1 MTPDG
6 FGRRADT
13 PPEACRGVAP
23 RNLSG
28 PRLFLVILVGLTILA
43 GTAASVAAPSAGED
57 AGALRRYEQK
67 LEDATE
73 RFERLVTQEERDVA
87 AANLTELIESVGATR
102 ETVTA
107 LGTDEIVAQAA
118 TDTPGPGDVPDYSG
132 VTPNWAY
139 SPQIRKFVDGLPGL
153 GAENANNLGQ
163 YMAVA
168 KPDTITYPGCDY
180 YEIELR
186 EYTEQ
191 LHSDLPPT
199 TLRGYVQVNNG
210 TDAQGN
216 NTLVPDPIHYLGP
229 TIFAQKDRPV
239 RVKFTN
245 ALPTGEDGDLFIPV
259 DTSVMG
265 AGMGPL
271 GENVPEGMPV
281 NYTQNRASVHLHGGR
296 SPWISDGSPHQW
308 ITPAGENTPYPEGVS
323 VENVPDMAD
332 PGDGSQTFYYTN
344 AQSARLMW
352 YHDHAFGITRL
363 NVYAGMASAY
373 LVSDATE
380 EKLIADGTIP
390 EEQIPLVI
398 QDKSFV
404 DAETIVETDPTWRWG
419 TGSLDASGFPVPNT
433 GDLWLPHVYMP
444 AQNPYDPSGY
454 NAMGRWHYGPW
465 FWPPTPVEVGPVPNP
480 YYDPV
485 NAPWQPEMI
494 PGVPDPSMGMEAF
507 FDTPIVNGTAYPT
520 LEVDPKSYRFRVLN
534 AANDRFWNLQLYESD
549 PTPQAMRTFGSDR
562 YATAAQSA
570 LLAFPEWTGIEHVIV
585 TSGEDQSQ
593 VDALSGSGLAG
604 AYNAPLL
611 LTKRAS
617 IPPVTLAALQG
628 MPDGVAV
635 HIVGGTAAVTPAV
648 ASAIGALPNV
658 ASVDRVAG
666 ANRYSTAAEVAA
678 EMETVL
684 GAAFPT
690 GAFIVNGSN
699 PANFYDSLIAG
710 PASVQN
716 HFPILL
722 VENDSVP
729 APTSA
734 AITSQGIT
742 TPYIVGGT
750 AAVSDAVA
758 TQLGVIADNR
768 IAGANRFATA
778 VAFANRAKAEGW
790 LDFANVGIAS
800 TTIDAL
806 AGGVSLGHLG
816 GPMLLT
822 QPDVLRP
829 ETLDFLIANDLEI
842 LQVHVFGG
850 STVVNDAVLNLL
862 VDVSIN
868 DTEVKMVPASACGT
882 FPENW
887 PTDGREGGVPD
898 PATAGP
904 DMVQIANE
912 GGFLPAPVVL
922 PTQPIS
928 WNMDVTTFNAG
939 LVEAGTLMLGPAE
952 RADVII
958 DFSAYAGKTLI
969 MYNDG
974 PAPWPSGDPRYDY
987 YTDAPDYTE
996 SGGHAGARPGYG
1008 PNIRTVMQIKVA
1020 AAPAAA
1026 PFDVAA
1032 LEAAF
1037 ASTDTTEGVFQSSQ
1051 EDIIVS
1057 QAAYSSAY
1065 NKEFSATFPD
1075 WGIARIF
1082 DNEMTFRTVEGTS
1095 VTIPFEPK
1103 AIQDEMGE
1111 TFDKVYGRMSG
1122 KFGLEMP
1129 FTVAGI
1135 QNFNLYDF
1143 MAPPTELI
1151 SSSVQGSQIGE
1162 LGDGTQIWKITQN
1175 GVDTHPV
1182 HFHLFEVQ
1190 LLNRVAWDNRIMMP
1204 DPNELGWKE
1213 TVRVNPLEDT
1223 IVALRPVVPEVPFD
1237 VPNSVRPMDPTMPLG
1252 MIMYGP
1258 DEIFDPT
1265 GEPVSPV
1272 VNHLVNFGQEYM
1284 MHCHILSH
1292 EEMDMMRPV
1301 CIGVTPDA
1309 PTDLSVLLEVG
1320 VANLSW
1326 TDNSH
1331 NETGFVIE
1339 RAADSAFTSATA
1351 TFEAP
1356 ENTTTYADEST
1367 VPGQTYYY
1375 RVHATNVLGDTTD
1388 YTAANPQSIGFPTL
1402 TLDSDPTNVVSIVN
1416 DSVPLAAFEAL
1427 GRQIFF
1433 DTNLSDPVG
1442 QACASCHDPAAG
1454 FADPDG
1460 DAISPGAV
1468 AGRFSNRNA
1477 PMAAY
1482 AAYTPPFGFDAEI
1495 GAYVGGQF
1503 WDGRVDTLKEQ
1514 AGFPF
1519 LNPLEM
1525 NMADEAAVV
1534 EAVAASA
1541 YAADFLAAFGPGSLD
1556 TSDAPA
1562 AFDRITAAIGSYE
1575 RTDEVSPLSSKH
1587 DYAMTLSGPARLAP
1601 FTMQELQGMSLFN
1614 GKAKCWECHTTPM
1627 GDMPLM
1633 DPNMAEIPNQ
1643 LILFSDYRHSN
1654 VGVPKN
1660 PANPF
1665 YTLPPELN
1673 PDGVNW
1679 IDHGLAS
1686 VMPGGVAA
1694 NPELD
1699 GLFKTPSLRNVALT
1713 APYGHNGYFATLK
1726 DIVHFYN
1733 TRDVPGAGWPEPE
1746 VGANVDTVLM
1756 GDLGLTDA
1764 EEDAIVAFLGTL
1776 SDGYTPPAP

>member
-1 MTPDG
+1 MGADS
-6 FGRRADT
+6 RRHARKNVTRKDL
-13 PPEACRGVAP
+13 PIP
-23 RNLSG
+23 R
-28 PRLFLVILVGLTILA
+28 RLLVLLLGLTLMA
-43 GTAASVAAPSAGED
+43 GTPASMAAPSPKSEGVSAQK
-57 AGALRRYEQK
+57 RYEQK
-67 LEDATE
+67 LKDAEE
-73 RFERLVTQEERDVA
+73 RFERVVTQEERDEA
-87 AANLTELIESVGATR
+87 SANLTELIESVGANRDTI
-102 ETVTA
+102 TP
-107 LGTDEIVAQAA
+107 LGSEEFVAQAV
-118 TDTPGPGDVPDYSG
+118 TDTPGPGDFPDYSG
-132 VTPNWAY
+132 MTPNWAY
-139 SPQIRKFVDGLPGL
+139 SPPLRKFVDSLPGL
-153 GAENANNLGQ
+153 GPENANNLGQ
-163 YMAVA
+163 YMTVA

-191 LHSDLPPT
+191 LHSDMPPT

-210 TDAQGN
+210 TDAFGN
-216 NTLVPDPIHYLGP
+216 NTIVPDPIHYLGA
-229 TIFAQKDRPV
+229 TIFAKKDRPV

-245 ALPTGEDGDLFIPV
+245 ALPTGSDGDLFIPV

-271 GENVPEGMPV
+271 GENVPVGMPV

-296 SPWISDGSPHQW
+296 TPWISDGTPHQW

-323 VENVPDMAD
+323 VENVPDMPA

-373 LVSDATE
+373 LISDSTE
-380 EKLIADGTIP
+380 EQLIADGTIP

-398 QDKSFV
+398 QDKTFV
-404 DAETIVETDPTWRWG
+404 DAETIVDTDPTWRWG
-419 TGSLDASGFPVPNT
+419 TGSLDASGYPVPKT
-433 GDLWLPHVYMP
+433 GDLWMPHVYMP

-465 FWPPTPVEVGPVPNP
+465 FWPPTPVEVGPIANP
-480 YYDPV
+480 YYDPI

-520 LEVDPKSYRFRVLN
+520 LEVDPKSYRFRILN
-534 AANDRFWNLQLYESD
+534 AANDRFWNLQLYQSD
-549 PTPQAMRTFGSDR
+549 PTPQAVRTFGADR

-570 LLAFPEWTGIEHVIV
+570 MLAYPNWTGVQHVIL
-585 TSGEDQSQ
+585 TSGEDASQ

-604 AYNAPLL
+604 AYDAPLL
-611 LTKRAS
+611 LTRRGW
-617 IPPVTLAALQG
+617 IPPATLTALQG

-635 HIVGGTAAVTPAV
+635 HIVGGTPSVTSGV
-648 ASAIGALPNV
+648 ASAIAALPNV
-658 ASVDRVAG
+658 ASVDRLSG
-666 ANRYSTAAEVAA
+666 ANRYTTAAAVAA
-678 EMETVL
+678 RMESVL
-684 GAAFPT
+684 GTAFPT
-690 GAFIVNGSN
+690 GAFIVNGST
-699 PANFYDSLIAG
+699 PANFYDSLVAG
-710 PASVQN
+710 PAAVQN

-722 VENDSVP
+722 VRNDSVP
-729 APTSA
+729 APTLA
-734 AITSQGIT
+734 AITDLGIT

-750 AAVSDAVA
+750 PSVSAAVA
-758 TQLGVIADNR
+758 TQLGVLPGNR

-778 VAFANRAKAEGW
+778 VAFAIRAKAEGW
-790 LDFANVGIAS
+790 LEFATVGIAAS
-800 TTIDAL
+800 TVDAL
-806 AGGVSLGHLG
+806 SGGVSLGHLG

-822 QPDVLRP
+822 RTDSLPQ
-829 ETLDFLIANDLEI
+829 ETLDFLTANKRDI
-842 LQVHVFGG
+842 LQGYVFGG
-850 STVVNDAVLNLL
+850 STTVSQQVLDLII
-862 VDVSIN
+862 DVSQN
-868 DTEVKMVPASACGT
+868 DTEVKMVPAAPSST

-887 PTDGREGGVPD
+887 PADGRDGGVPD

-922 PTQPIS
+922 PSTPLS

-952 RADVII
+952 RADVVI
-958 DFSAYAGKTLI
+958 DFSKYAGKTLI
-969 MYNDG
+969 LFNDA

-987 YTDAPDYTE
+987 YTGAPDYTE
-996 SGGHAGARPGYG
+996 AGGHEGSRPGYG
-1008 PNIRTVMQIKVA
+1008 PNVRTIMQIKVA
-1020 AAPAAA
+1020 AAPAAE
-1026 PFDVAA
+1026 PFDIAA

-1037 ASTDTTEGVFQSSQ
+1037 KSTDTREGVFQSSQ

-1057 QAAYSSAY
+1057 QSAYNSAY
-1065 NKEFSATFPD
+1065 NKTFSATYPD

-1082 DNEMTFRTVEGTS
+1082 DNSMTFRTVEGTS

-1122 KFGLEMP
+1122 KFGLEVP
-1129 FTVAGI
+1129 NTVAGL

-1151 SSSVQGSQIGE
+1151 EASVKGSQIGE

-1223 IVALRPVVPEVPFD
+1223 IVALRAVVPEVPFD
-1237 VPNSVRPMDPTMPLG
+1237 LPNSVRPMDPTMPLG

-1258 DEIFDPT
+1258 DEIFDPS

-1272 VNHLVNFGQEYM
+1272 VNRLVNFGYEYM

-1301 CIGVTPDA
+1301 SVGVTPKA
-1309 PTDLSVLLEVG
+1309 PSDLSVLLEVG
-1320 VANLSW
+1320 VATLSW
-1326 TDNSH
+1326 TDNSA

-1339 RAADSAFTSATA
+1339 RAADSAFTSATV
-1351 TFEAP
+1351 TFSAP
-1356 ENTTTYADEST
+1356 ENATSYDDETT
-1367 VPGQTYYY
+1367 VPGGTYYY

-1388 YTAANPQSIGFPTL
+1388 YTVGNPQAIGFPTM
-1402 TLDSDPTNVVSIVN
+1402 TLDSDPTNAVTIVN
-1416 DSVPLAAFEAL
+1416 ESVPLAAFEAL
-1427 GRQIFF
+1427 GKQIFF

-1442 QACASCHDPAAG
+1442 QACASCHDPATG
-1454 FADPDG
+1454 FADPGG

-1468 AGRFSNRNA
+1468 PGRFANRNA

-1482 AAYTPPFGFDAEI
+1482 AAYIPPFSFDAEI

-1503 WDGRVDTLKEQ
+1503 WDGRSDTLKEQ

-1525 NMADEAAVV
+1525 NMADEVAVV
-1534 EAVAASA
+1534 EAVAAST
-1541 YAADFLAAFGPGSLD
+1541 YAPDFLAAFGPGSLD
-1556 TSDAPA
+1556 TADAPA

-1575 RTDEVSPLSSKH
+1575 RGDEVSPFTSKH
-1587 DYAMTLSGPARLAP
+1587 DYAMTLSGDARFMV
-1601 FTMQELQGMSLFN
+1601 FTMQERLGMSLFN

-1627 GDMPLM
+1627 GGMPLM
-1633 DPNMAEIPNQ
+1633 DNTMAEIPNQ
-1643 LILFSDYRHSN
+1643 LILFSDYRYSN
-1654 VGVPKN
+1654 LGIPKN
-1660 PANPF
+1660 PTNPF
-1665 YTLPPELN
+1665 FTLPVEFN

-1679 IDHGLAS
+1679 IDHGLAA

-1699 GLFKTPSLRNVALT
+1699 GMFKTPSLRNVALT
-1713 APYGHNGYFATLK
+1713 APYGHNGTFATLK

-1733 TRDVPGAGWPEPE
+1733 TRDVASAGWPEPE
-1746 VGANVDTVLM
+1746 VAANVDTVLM

-1764 EEDAIVAFLGTL
+1764 EENAIVAFLGTL
-1776 SDGYTPPAP
+1776 SDGTWTPPAP